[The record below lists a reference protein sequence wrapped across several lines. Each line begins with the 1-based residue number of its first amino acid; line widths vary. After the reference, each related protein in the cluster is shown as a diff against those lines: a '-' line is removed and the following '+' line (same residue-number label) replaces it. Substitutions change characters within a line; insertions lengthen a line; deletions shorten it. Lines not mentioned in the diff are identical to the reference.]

1 MGLMNNS
8 QYVMK
13 VQKLKPDNS
22 KDAGKQTAHLRFMH
36 PVNGIEGRHK
46 VFTENVSELTIVD
59 GHLKNE
65 SYSLAQLAAC
75 TAIHT

>member
-1 MGLMNNS
+1 M
-8 QYVMK
+8 
-13 VQKLKPDNS
+13 
-22 KDAGKQTAHLRFMH
+22 TFCRH
-36 PVNGIEGRHK
+36 GIEGRHK

>member
-36 PVNGIEGRHK
+36 PVNGGMVHGGWMLE
-46 VFTENVSELTIVD
+46 IVPNLQV
-59 GHLKNE
+59 GM
-65 SYSLAQLAAC
+65 Q
-75 TAIHT
+75 